1 MTRNQELEEIYDQY
15 KNEKIPWW
23 VAIFSLFFVG
33 LLIFS
38 GVGAIIALRVIV
50 EKMGWTGVF
59 FVISLIILSIF
70 SDQWSRYADY
80 IRISRSRG

>member
-1 MTRNQELEEIYDQY
+1 MKKNQELEEIYDQY

-23 VAIFSLFFVG
+23 MAIFSLFFVG

-38 GVGAIIALRVIV
+38 GVGAIIVLQMIV
-50 EKMGWTGVF
+50 ERMGWTGVF
-59 FVISLIILSIF
+59 LVTFLIALSIF